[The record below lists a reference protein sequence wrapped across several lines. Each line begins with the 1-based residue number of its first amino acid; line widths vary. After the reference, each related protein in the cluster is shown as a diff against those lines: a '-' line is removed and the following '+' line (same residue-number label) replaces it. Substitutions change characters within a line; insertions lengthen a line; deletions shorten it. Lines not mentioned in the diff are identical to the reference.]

1 MVEDFEKQLKN
12 LNYPWDWK
20 VRHEAVRR
28 LEVIGDPAAAPELA
42 RLVTEDKSPFV
53 RAAAARALG
62 KLGSPEGVPA
72 LTRALEDPAFHVR
85 QAAIWSL
92 GEIGAAAAPAL
103 PALRPLTQ
111 NPQRY
116 PQAELTVAQIAE
128 IAIGRIEA
136 ALEEAKAP
144 PQEATAPAGGEGVLS
159 PEERKAKREAALAR
173 KRAREA
179 GLEAPEPAGMDT
191 GGPEPVEAAPA
202 SGPERRRLS
211 PEEIRIKRQGALARK
226 RQLDALRAR
235 QQAG

>member
-12 LNYPWDWK
+12 LNHPWDWK

-72 LTRALEDPAFHVR
+72 LIRALEDPAFHVR
-85 QAAIWSL
+85 QAAVWSL
-92 GEIGAAAAPAL
+92 GEIGAAAEPAL
-103 PALRPLTQ
+103 PALHPLTQ

-116 PQAELTVAQIAE
+116 PQAELTVAQVAE

-136 ALEEAKAP
+136 AKAP
-144 PQEATAPAGGEGVLS
+144 SQEAAAPAGGEGVLS
-159 PEERKAKREAALAR
+159 PEERRARREAGLGAPEPAEAALAS
-173 KRAREA
+173 
-179 GLEAPEPAGMDT
+179 EPQ
-191 GGPEPVEAAPA
+191 
-202 SGPERRRLS
+202 RRRLG
-211 PEEIRIKRQGALARK
+211 PEEIQAKRQEALARK